1 MFSGGVNISFYAFYT
16 FCICCV
22 FYIFSSY
29 NTFSCTSFYSENAPY
44 IYRDDYGIDYCE
56 CASNGHSIHK
66 LHSTRGTRCSILH
79 TRSGVCGWGGQRH
92 ILTGVRE
99 IKLR

>member
-56 CASNGHSIHK
+56 YASNGHSIHK
-66 LHSTRGTRCSILH
+66 LRNTKDTQYGIPR
-79 TRSGVCGWGGQRH
+79 TRSGDCEQGGQKRNQK
-92 ILTGVRE
+92 G
-99 IKLR
+99 K